1 VLYRTLGPT
10 LPEGAAAA
18 AALWGAAHRCAQAN
32 PDGVRRAGH
41 GEGIE
46 AGERLFDAILTSPS
60 GVVVTD
66 DAGDDDAVWRRVAT
80 PDGLIHL
87 EIPELLTELR
97 GLADEAP
104 PGADDRWPFILSA
117 GERRSFSANTIIR
130 DPAWRKRDPAGA
142 LRVNPAD
149 AERLGLID
157 GDPARLTTKR
167 ASVAVTV
174 GLDDG
179 MHPGHLSLP
188 NGLGLDHPAAD
199 GEVVVTGTAPNELTA
214 SDDRDPWVG
223 TPHHKHVRAR
233 LEPVPGARMD
243 P

>member
-1 VLYRTLGPT
+1 
-10 LPEGAAAA
+10 
-18 AALWGAAHRCAQAN
+18 
-32 PDGVRRAGH
+32 
-41 GEGIE
+41 
-46 AGERLFDAILTSPS
+46 
-60 GVVVTD
+60 
-66 DAGDDDAVWRRVAT
+66 VAT
-80 PDGLIHL
+80 PDGLVHL
-87 EIPELLTELR
+87 EIPELLAELR
-97 GLADEAP
+97 GLADEPP
-104 PGADDRWPFILSA
+104 PGADDRWPFVLSA

-149 AERLGLID
+149 AERLGLVD
-157 GDPARLTTKR
+157 GGPARLTTKR

-174 GLDDG
+174 GLDEA

-214 SDDRDPWVG
+214 AEDCDPWVG

-233 LEPVPGARMD
+233 LEPVPAARIQS
-243 P
+243 